1 MSHSS
6 MEQCS
11 FSYQL
16 VLLFNLESL
25 VPDDVPVRL
34 LAGRTPFVSFL
45 NQENIHKT
53 KRYSPDFS

>member
-1 MSHSS
+1 

-16 VLLFNLESL
+16 VLPFNLESL
-25 VPDDVPVRL
+25 VPDDDPVRL